1 MAREKLTK
9 RVVDALKA
17 LEPYKVG
24 VKVREHFL
32 WDRELRGF
40 GVQVMPSGLKSFV
53 IQYRT
58 PDRRPRRVVIGR
70 YGLMTVEEARAVA
83 HEKLVAVSKG
93 IDPVAQDAKSAGRLT
108 VAEICD
114 WYIAEAEAGR
124 ILGRRRRAIKAS
136 TLAMDRSRI
145 EAHIKPLLGRRQIGS
160 LKLGDI
166 EGAQAD
172 IAAGKTSKARVGSR
186 GGATTGGEGVA
197 ARTMSTLHAIF
208 AHAAR
213 LGLIE
218 ANPAK
223 GVRKLAAQ
231 PGIRRLSR
239 AEIERLGKTLRADAE
254 EGEHPT
260 GLAAI
265 RFLLLTGFRRMEALG
280 LQRAWLDEDDGAI
293 RFPDTKSGAQTR
305 VIGRAAV
312 DLLLDQ
318 PQTKSP
324 FFFPS
329 DWGEGHFVGVVR
341 ILDRVC
347 TSAALDDV
355 SPHTLRHTFAS
366 VAGDLGF
373 SELTIAALL
382 GHAARGVTQRYVHI
396 DEALKFAAD
405 RVAAEISV
413 LLDGRA
419 TTKRAA
425 ERHSD
430 RSKPP
435 LAVVGPDQ

>member
-9 RVVDALKA
+9 RVVDALKSP
-17 LEPYKVG
+17 EPSKVG

-58 PDRRPRRVVIGR
+58 PDGRPRRVVIGR
-70 YGLMTVEEARAVA
+70 YGLMTVEEARAIA

-93 IDPVAQDAKSAGRLT
+93 IDPAAQEAKSAGRLT

-114 WYIAEAEAGR
+114 WYLAEAEAGR

-208 AHAAR
+208 AHAVR

-223 GVRKLAAQ
+223 GV
-231 PGIRRLSR
+231 P
-239 AEIERLGKTLRADAE
+239 
-254 EGEHPT
+254 
-260 GLAAI
+260 
-265 RFLLLTGFRRMEALG
+265 
-280 LQRAWLDEDDGAI
+280 
-293 RFPDTKSGAQTR
+293 
-305 VIGRAAV
+305 
-312 DLLLDQ
+312 
-318 PQTKSP
+318 
-324 FFFPS
+324 
-329 DWGEGHFVGVVR
+329 
-341 ILDRVC
+341 
-347 TSAALDDV
+347 
-355 SPHTLRHTFAS
+355 
-366 VAGDLGF
+366 
-373 SELTIAALL
+373 
-382 GHAARGVTQRYVHI
+382 
-396 DEALKFAAD
+396 
-405 RVAAEISV
+405 
-413 LLDGRA
+413 
-419 TTKRAA
+419 
-425 ERHSD
+425 
-430 RSKPP
+430 
-435 LAVVGPDQ
+435 